1 VKRKLPADSV
11 LRRLYVEE
19 GLTQQQIAD
28 RYGVGWTAVHKML
41 RHLGVPRRR
50 RGERDLGKHEP
61 VEPFMVPLL
70 ALGTESPVYGA
81 VCEMIREKW
90 GGYEALK
97 KRLLRAGARHD

>member
-28 RYGVGWTAVHKML
+28 RYGVGWTSVHKML
-41 RHLGVPRRR
+41 RRLGI
-50 RGERDLGKHEP
+50 RGQKLVRRDLGKHEP

-70 ALGTESPVYGA
+70 ALGVGSPVYGA
-81 VCEMIREKW
+81 VCEMIQAKW

-97 KRLLRAGARHD
+97 KRLLQAGARHD